1 MSAIVIVPTCEV
13 EIFPTKHFK
22 ARIEERMFPITILG
36 RAGLRVGSQKIG
48 EIRKY
53 TDGKTSVIIKR
64 LSSSVAIL
72 LTGYKVDDRLS
83 SYEERISQR
92 ITSIDGWR

>member
-1 MSAIVIVPTCEV
+1 MSAIITVPTCEV

-22 ARIEERMFPITILG
+22 TRINERNFPITILG

-64 LSSSVAIL
+64 LSASVAIL
-72 LTGYKVDDRLS
+72 LTGYKVDDSLS
-83 SYEERISQR
+83 SYEERIGKR
-92 ITSIDGWR
+92 INSIDGWR

>member
-1 MSAIVIVPTCEV
+1 MSAIVTVPQCEV

-22 ARIEERMFPITILG
+22 ERINERMFPITILG

-53 TDGKTSVIIKR
+53 TDGKTSVVIKR

-92 ITSIDGWR
+92 ITSVDGWR